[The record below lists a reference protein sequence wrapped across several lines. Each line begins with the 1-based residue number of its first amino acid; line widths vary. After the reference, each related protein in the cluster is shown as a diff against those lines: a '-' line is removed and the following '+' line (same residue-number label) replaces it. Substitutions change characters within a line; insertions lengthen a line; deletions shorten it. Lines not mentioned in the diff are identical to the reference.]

1 MLWPLGIRGP
11 LVVIAL
17 QIVLLCSAQVRQF
30 VLYVSF
36 SLPLS
41 LSLSLS
47 LSISL
52 SLSPSFL
59 QIEETVVQVSVITV
73 GMETQPTE

>member
-30 VLYVSF
+30 VLYVSL

-41 LSLSLS
+41 LSIS